1 VTFSEKPFTLVA
13 ELTYRCPLHC
23 PYCSNPLTIGDAH
36 YKDELSTEDWTR
48 VFREARGLGVMQL
61 GLTGGEPMARRDIVE
76 LTAAAR
82 SAGLYSTLVTAALSF
97 TRARAEALRDAGL
110 DHVQVSLQDSRAEE
124 SDRMAGTRSFER
136 KLEAARLAR
145 ELGFPLT
152 LNFVMHRQNLD
163 RIEEILALSEE
174 IGAERVELANTQYY
188 GWAMPNRAALMPTRE
203 QLERA
208 ERVVEEFRQRLGSR
222 MEILYVLP
230 DYYEDLPK
238 TCSGGWG
245 RHAIVV
251 APSGDAMP
259 CHAATVIP
267 GLEFDNVR
275 ERSLEWIWEE
285 SGAFN
290 AFRGTGWMKEP
301 CASCPLGR
309 QEVDYGG
316 CRCQAMLLTGDP
328 TNADP
333 VCRLSPHHDM
343 LVEAREH
350 DSAGNGDTPLVYR
363 TLRPDGVPGRR

>member
-23 PYCSNPLTIGDAH
+23 PYCSNPLTISDQH
-36 YKDELSTEDWTR
+36 YKDELSTEDWAR
-48 VFREARGLGVMQL
+48 VFREARALGVMQL
-61 GLTGGEPMARRDIVE
+61 GLTGGEPMARPDIVE

-97 TRARAEALRDAGL
+97 TRARAEALREAGL
-110 DHVQVSLQDSRAEE
+110 DHVQVSLQDSRAEA

-152 LNFVMHRQNLD
+152 MNFVMHRQNLD
-163 RIEEILALSEE
+163 RIDEILALSEE
-174 IGAERVELANTQYY
+174 LGAERVELANTQYY

-208 ERVVEEFRQRLGSR
+208 ERIVEEFRRRLGSR

-275 ERSLEWIWEE
+275 AHSLAWIWEE
-285 SGAFN
+285 SSAFN

-343 LVEAREH
+343 IVEARDR
-350 DSAGNGDTPLVYR
+350 DSAGNGDAPLVYR
-363 TLRPDGVPGRR
+363 TLRPDGVPGPR

>member
-1 VTFSEKPFTLVA
+1 VV
-13 ELTYRCPLHC
+13 
-23 PYCSNPLTIGDAH
+23 N
-36 YKDELSTEDWTR
+36 
-48 VFREARGLGVMQL
+48 QQ
-61 GLTGGEPMARRDIVE
+61 
-76 LTAAAR
+76 
-82 SAGLYSTLVTAALSF
+82 AL
-97 TRARAEALRDAGL
+97 
-110 DHVQVSLQDSRAEE
+110 
-124 SDRMAGTRSFER
+124 
-136 KLEAARLAR
+136 
-145 ELGFPLT
+145 
-152 LNFVMHRQNLD
+152 
-163 RIEEILALSEE
+163 I
-174 IGAERVELANTQYY
+174 
-188 GWAMPNRAALMPTRE
+188 PTRP
-203 QLERA
+203 QLERGEDA
-208 ERVVEEFRQRLGSR
+208 VRRFRERVGPRITVLW
-222 MEILYVLP
+222 VLP
-230 DYYEDLPK
+230 DIYEDLPK
-238 TCSGGWG
+238 PCMGGWG
-245 RHAIVV
+245 RTTVV
-251 APSGDAMP
+251 IAPNGEALP
-259 CHAATVIP
+259 CQAAATIP